1 MGYVVAYVVK
11 IATPRNATRPT
22 NSNNSENFGLNDAL
36 FRCPKAPIQNLE
48 HSKCRKML
56 RKVYNK
62 CFKKKLKYTLKG
74 WKGSKGELKMMWYSP
89 KFSEFFDDV
98 GFRPY
103 PGLPKFT
110 T

>member
-1 MGYVVAYVVK
+1 MSDVLIFHIFNDLFQPLTLLPPGHTATKSILRGNFGNLGYVVAYVVK

-62 CFKKKLKYTLKG
+62 CFKKN
-74 WKGSKGELKMMWYSP
+74 
-89 KFSEFFDDV
+89 
-98 GFRPY
+98 
-103 PGLPKFT
+103 
-110 T
+110 